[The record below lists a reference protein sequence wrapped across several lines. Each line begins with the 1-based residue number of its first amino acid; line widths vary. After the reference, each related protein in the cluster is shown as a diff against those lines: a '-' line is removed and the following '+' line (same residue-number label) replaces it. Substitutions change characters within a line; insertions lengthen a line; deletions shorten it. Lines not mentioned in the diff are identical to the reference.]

1 MSDNPPSAGNS
12 IKHITFLPYFLIWCK
27 LCGANY
33 EYGFKC
39 LMNVSYIMSVLITQS
54 PNKMLIIARISQV
67 LVDSN
72 KQLATS
78 A

>member
-1 MSDNPPSAGNS
+1 
-12 IKHITFLPYFLIWCK
+12 
-27 LCGANY
+27 
-33 EYGFKC
+33 
-39 LMNVSYIMSVLITQS
+39 MNVSYIMSVLITQS

>member
-1 MSDNPPSAGNS
+1 
-12 IKHITFLPYFLIWCK
+12 
-27 LCGANY
+27 
-33 EYGFKC
+33 
-39 LMNVSYIMSVLITQS
+39 MNVSYNMSVFITHS

-67 LVDSN
+67 LVDSI